1 MRSVG
6 FRTALYSIFF
16 IWRQDL
22 RGGVFLLPSSPHLN
36 SLEPVGESGIWILF
50 PAGKTQL
57 KMGKHKA
64 TSYLDAENEVDEEDT
79 II

>member
-1 MRSVG
+1 M
-6 FRTALYSIFF
+6 
-16 IWRQDL
+16 
-22 RGGVFLLPSSPHLN
+22 PSSPHQN

-64 TSYLDAENEVDEEDT
+64 TSYLDAENEVDEEEEEEEE
-79 II
+79 